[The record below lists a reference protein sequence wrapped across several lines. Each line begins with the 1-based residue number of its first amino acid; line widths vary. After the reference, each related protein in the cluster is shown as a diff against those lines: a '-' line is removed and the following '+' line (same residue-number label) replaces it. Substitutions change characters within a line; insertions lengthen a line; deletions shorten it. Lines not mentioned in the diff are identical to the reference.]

1 MKIRITLFI
10 LLFHVVVLA
19 QTRFTVFKTI
29 GGVQFFSTKSN
40 QWETLKPKDT
50 ITGETKI
57 KCMKNTSLVFFD
69 LKFQIFEMKQEG
81 VFMVKN
87 AINTNNS
94 NTSEEMRKAVKYFV
108 EQTFAANSNGSTQKA
123 KGAVYRG
130 KESVFPWDSTEIMED
145 TFEVAIHLPKAEYPV
160 LVSLNEYT
168 ALIFHDTTLHLAVQH
183 LKSNQFNELII
194 GKQVIHLRN
203 KQDSIAKQVLISI
216 MNNKGLSIEAQFSMA
231 IAFCIAK
238 GYYSSAKEMIDRLH
252 KTNKET
258 YQMVTEWL
266 KDNQNFQKLIA
277 F

>member
-87 AINTNNS
+87 AINTLKKNPFFQMRYDSVRCLPLETFPYMVHFTFDENRKLVEIFAIIH
-94 NTSEEMRKAVKYFV
+94 TSL
-108 EQTFAANSNGSTQKA
+108 
-123 KGAVYRG
+123 
-130 KESVFPWDSTEIMED
+130 STENW
-145 TFEVAIHLPKAEYPV
+145 K
-160 LVSLNEYT
+160 
-168 ALIFHDTTLHLAVQH
+168 
-183 LKSNQFNELII
+183 K
-194 GKQVIHLRN
+194 
-203 KQDSIAKQVLISI
+203 
-216 MNNKGLSIEAQFSMA
+216 
-231 IAFCIAK
+231 
-238 GYYSSAKEMIDRLH
+238 
-252 KTNKET
+252 
-258 YQMVTEWL
+258 
-266 KDNQNFQKLIA
+266 
-277 F
+277 